1 MRKAN
6 NSKEEGLMTQTKR
19 LLVAVLGTATLIA
32 SVAGVSANH
41 VRVEGVPPTTAP
53 VVVAPPAVVVPAPAP
68 AQTLQAD
75 EIQAGVVRANII
87 YVNKLEAD
95 EVRGAVH
102 QTRSVNVKDSQ
113 GKIKA
118 PEVAASVIYADET
131 SANTVVAD
139 TIYVRELKR
148 R

>member
-1 MRKAN
+1 
-6 NSKEEGLMTQTKR
+6 MTQSKR
-19 LLVAVLGTATLIA
+19 LLVAVLGAGTLIA
-32 SVAGVSANH
+32 PVAGVSANH
-41 VRVEGVPPTTAP
+41 VRVEGVPP

-95 EVRGAVH
+95 EVRGTVH
-102 QTRSVNVKDSQ
+102 QTRSVKVKDSQ

-118 PEVAASVIYADET
+118 PEVAASVIYADEI

-148 R
+148 H